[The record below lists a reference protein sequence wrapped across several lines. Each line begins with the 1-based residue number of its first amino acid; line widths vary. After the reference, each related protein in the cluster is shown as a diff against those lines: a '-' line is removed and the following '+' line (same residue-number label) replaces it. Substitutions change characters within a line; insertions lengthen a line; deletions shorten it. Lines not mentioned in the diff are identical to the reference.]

1 MGLKATK
8 EHPFRLLKNPHTP
21 WEGVKGAWTISRR
34 TAGALRRAMAAR
46 PAGTDQP
53 ATAESALREVI
64 QISDKMTEIRTA
76 GFSGETAMP
85 YKKIVKFLKLIGLFI
100 FSAIALGFF
109 ASIGIWAA
117 VSFLEFFGIETL

>member
-1 MGLKATK
+1 MALKATK
-8 EHPFRLLKNPHTP
+8 EHPLRLLKNPRTP
-21 WEGVKGAWTISRR
+21 WEGVKGAWTVSRR
-34 TAGALRRAMAAR
+34 TAGALKREEAAR
-46 PAGTDQP
+46 PAESGQP
-53 ATAESALREVI
+53 ATAESPLREVI